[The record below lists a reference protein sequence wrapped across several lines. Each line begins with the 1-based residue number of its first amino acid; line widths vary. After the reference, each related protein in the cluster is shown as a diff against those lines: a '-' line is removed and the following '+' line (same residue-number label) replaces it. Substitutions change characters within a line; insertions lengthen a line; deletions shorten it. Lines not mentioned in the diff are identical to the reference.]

1 MKSGDDIT
9 IRFTFPESMTGGEV
23 YFKIGDILDIIYT
36 NITAPAGIFDITI
49 PDTTSY
55 DWPAGIYPAQ
65 VKYTSNLGVVTMS
78 DIQQVYVE
86 KTLFDVEEVEENNT
100 FPYSLPFSF

>member
-49 PDTTSY
+49 PDTTTA
-55 DWPAGIYPAQ
+55 DWNTGIYPAQ
-65 VKYTSNLGVVTMS
+65 VKYTSNLGEVIIS
-78 DIQQVYVE
+78 DVKNVYIE
-86 KTLFDVEEVEENNT
+86 KTLFDIEEAEENDS
-100 FPYSLPFSF
+100 FPYSFPH

>member
-23 YFKIGDILDIIYT
+23 YFKIADILDIIYT

-49 PDTTSY
+49 PDTTS
-55 DWPAGIYPAQ
+55 
-65 VKYTSNLGVVTMS
+65 
-78 DIQQVYVE
+78 
-86 KTLFDVEEVEENNT
+86 
-100 FPYSLPFSF
+100 